1 MTGKKIDIAVID
13 SGIWD
18 EGVIRGKVTAKIDFL
33 AVDHKNMEAR
43 NKRSSCVHGTTCAK
57 IISSI
62 CPQAYFLDLT
72 AMQPDGTTD
81 ISKLL
86 EALDWCAQ
94 QGVRLIHLSLGTINY
109 FDIIPL
115 KERISHL
122 LDQNVIIV
130 AAYHNQ
136 NIRTYPAA
144 FPGVFGVRQDREGI
158 LKNGQFFVQEQT
170 GYSYENS
177 IVAHWWGEDGDQYSN
192 SYAAPVITG
201 YAARVLCEN
210 KEAGFHTVLE
220 FLKRNAVTGMKY
232 PQKIECVIHKN
243 MNRIDKNSNPAGK
256 AENIEIPVIA
266 GQGCRAEMP
275 MLADEFERKGFQVLL
290 LQEKAADS
298 RAIPIEYYGEA
309 DRPLGQI
316 LDTVDLIYNPDI
328 IFLDYISGKAYSAEE
343 KQEID
348 MLISRDHDVYTVTAG
363 GLQRTA
369 QKAEEISSIIC
380 RYF

>member
-13 SGIWD
+13 SGIRD
-18 EGVIRGKVTAKIDFL
+18 EGVIGGKVTAKIDFL

-243 MNRIDKNSNPAGK
+243 MNRIDKNINPAGK
-256 AENIEIPVIA
+256 ADNIEIPVIA
-266 GQGCRAEMP
+266 AQGCRAEMP

-309 DRPLGQI
+309 DRPLGHI

-328 IFLDYISGKAYSAEE
+328 IFLDYISGKAYSTEE

-348 MLISRDHDVYTVTAG
+348 MLISRDHDVYTITAG